1 MTPVFQLCD
10 EYVTRWAALD
20 PVAAGTR
27 GITAQFGAATD
38 YSPAGYAARAEL
50 ISQTLARLDRLGDRM
65 GGRMGETSQADRLAA
80 GYLRERLTAELA
92 WHQADEPLRQLSTP
106 FGRVNAIRDSVDL
119 LPRDNDDDW
128 RNIAARIRAIPQM
141 FRSWRSSLDAGLAK
155 GLPAARRQAV
165 EGAVQAERYVGTHDA
180 LVASYGDGRLAAEL
194 ADAVAQANQGFAE
207 IARYLR
213 EEYAPRATPADGVG
227 AERYAIGARLSLGA
241 DVDLAEAY
249 EWGWAEL
256 ERIEA
261 EMAAEVAQVKP
272 GATVPEAAAILDE
285 TEFVDGEDAYLAW
298 LQDRHDQAIDR
309 LNGVHFD
316 IPGPLRTIEA
326 VLARGSTSGAAYYT
340 PPSEDLIRPG
350 RTWWPLSGR
359 SRFATWSELSTVFH
373 EGVPGHHLQNGAAK
387 VAGDSLSR
395 FAKSTFVSGHGE
407 GWALY
412 AERLADELGWFDE
425 PGTRLGMLSGSA
437 IRAARVVIDIGV
449 HLDLP
454 LPDGS
459 RWTFDKAAEVLRE
472 RGRAEPYRVH
482 AEIVRYFG
490 WPGQAIAY
498 KLGERAWLAAR
509 EEARQRPGFDL
520 KSWHTAAL
528 GLGPIGLG
536 GLADALARIDQ

>member
-10 EYVTRWAALD
+10 EYITQWAALD
-20 PVAAGTR
+20 PVAAGMR
-27 GITAQFGAATD
+27 GISGRFGAATD
-38 YSPAGYAARAEL
+38 YSPDGYAAREEL
-50 ISQTLARLDRLGDRM
+50 ITATLAKLDRI
-65 GGRMGETSQADRLAA
+65 GEMPEADRLAA
-80 GYLRERLTAELA
+80 GYLRERLEAELA
-92 WHQADEPLRQLSTP
+92 WHQAGEPLRMLSTP
-106 FGRVNAIRDSVDL
+106 FGLVSSIRDSVDL
-119 LPRDNDDDW
+119 LPRGDDDAW
-128 RNIAARIRAIPQM
+128 RNIAARLSAIPRM
-141 FRSWRSSLDAGLAK
+141 FQSWRSSLDAGLAA
-155 GLPAARRQAV
+155 GLTAARRQAV
-165 EGAVQAERYVGTHDA
+165 EGAIQAHRYVGTHDA
-180 LVASYGDGRLAAEL
+180 LVASYGDGPLAAEL
-194 ADAVAQANQGFAE
+194 AEAAAQASQGYAGV
-207 IARYLR
+207 ARYLR
-213 EEYAPRATPADGVG
+213 EEYAPQAAEADGVG

-261 EMAAEVAQVKP
+261 EMAAEAVRVKP
-272 GATVPEAAAILDE
+272 GATVAEATDILDE
-285 TEFVDGEDAYLAW
+285 NEFVDGEDAYLAW
-298 LQDRHDQAIDR
+298 LQDRHDQAIER

-316 IPGPLRTIEA
+316 IAGPLRTIEA

-340 PPSEDLIRPG
+340 PPSEDLSRPG

-387 VAGDSLSR
+387 TAGERLSR

-412 AERLADELGWFDE
+412 AERLADELGWFYE

-449 HLDLP
+449 HLGLP

-459 RWTFDKAAEVLRE
+459 RWTFETACDVLRD

-490 WPGQAIAY
+490 WPGQAISY

-509 EEARQRPGFDL
+509 EEARRRPGFDL

-528 GLGPIGLG
+528 GLGPIGLS
-536 GLADALARIDQ
+536 GLAGALRGIGSPTRP